1 MVLVTPDTALVSL
14 DMVWVTLVTVWLL
27 WLMLLL
33 LPLLPTLPLWLS
45 PMLPLL
51 LLPTLPLSLLWPQL
65 LPLLSTTSLLWLL
78 SPLPPSTRLCRPTWF
93 PRPVWSDTRFTIRFI
108 TSPRLL
114 WTPGPPPTPPTT
126 SSTTPLSLE
135 LVSSELVLLEP
146 VLLELTT
153 VWVTPD
159 TVLLELSPPLLP
171 INKENSHE
179 STTKELLSS
188 CGNINNTMSLRASS

>member
-1 MVLVTPDTALVSL
+1 M
-14 DMVWVTLVTVWLL
+14 
-27 WLMLLL
+27 
-33 LPLLPTLPLWLS
+33 LPLWLS

-51 LLPTLPLSLLWPQL
+51 LLPTLPLSLLLPQL
-65 LPLLSTTSLLWLL
+65 LPLLST
-78 SPLPPSTRLCRPTWF
+78 LPPSTRLCRPTWF

-159 TVLLELSPPLLP
+159 TVSLELSPPLLP

>member
-1 MVLVTPDTALVSL
+1 
-14 DMVWVTLVTVWLL
+14 MVWVTLATVWLL
-27 WLMLLL
+27 WLMLPLL
-33 LPLLPTLPLWLS
+33 LLPTLPLWLS

-65 LPLLSTTSLLWLL
+65 LPLLSTTSLPWLL
-78 SPLPPSTRLCRPTWF
+78 SPLPPSTRLYRPTWF

-146 VLLELTT
+146 VLLEL
-153 VWVTPD
+153 
-159 TVLLELSPPLLP
+159 SPPLLP

-188 CGNINNTMSLRASS
+188 CGNINN

>member
-1 MVLVTPDTALVSL
+1 MLPL
-14 DMVWVTLVTVWLL
+14 
-27 WLMLLL
+27 LLL
-33 LPLLPTLPLWLS
+33 LPLPLSPLW

-51 LLPTLPLSLLWPQL
+51 LLPTLPLSLLLPQL
-65 LPLLSTTSLLWLL
+65 LPLLSTTSLPWLL
-78 SPLPPSTRLCRPTWF
+78 SPLPPSTRLCRPTSF

-135 LVSSELVLLEP
+135 LVSLEP

-159 TVLLELSPPLLP
+159 TVSLELSPPLLP
-171 INKENSHE
+171 INKENSKE

>member
-1 MVLVTPDTALVSL
+1 
-14 DMVWVTLVTVWLL
+14 MVWVTLVTVWLL
-27 WLMLLL
+27 WLMLPLLLL
-33 LPLLPTLPLWLS
+33 LPL
-45 PMLPLL
+45 
-51 LLPTLPLSLLWPQL
+51 PLS
-65 LPLLSTTSLLWLL
+65 PLLSTTSLPWLL

-93 PRPVWSDTRFTIRFI
+93 PRPVWSDTWFTIRFI

-126 SSTTPLSLE
+126 SSTTPLSWE
-135 LVSSELVLLEP
+135 LVSPELVLLEP

-153 VWVTPD
+153 VSVTPD

-171 INKENSHE
+171 INKENSYE

>member
-1 MVLVTPDTALVSL
+1 MGA
-14 DMVWVTLVTVWLL
+14 TV
-27 WLMLLL
+27 LLL
-33 LPLLPTLPLWLS
+33 LALPLSLLLPTLLLSPLWLTLPLSLS
-45 PMLPLL
+45 PTLLPLL
-51 LLPTLPLSLLWPQL
+51 LLPTLPLSLWLTLLPSPLWPQL
-65 LPLLSTTSLLWLL
+65 LPPLSTTSLLWLL
-78 SPLPPSTRLCRPTWF
+78 SPLPPSTRLCRPTSF
-93 PRPVWSDTRFTIRFI
+93 PRPVWADTRFTIRFI

-126 SSTTPLSLE
+126 SSTTPLSSEPVL
-135 LVSSELVLLEP
+135 SELVLLEP

>member
-1 MVLVTPDTALVSL
+1 MLP
-14 DMVWVTLVTVWLL
+14 LL
-27 WLMLLL
+27 LLLPTLLL
-33 LPLLPTLPLWLS
+33 LPLLPTLLLWLS

-51 LLPTLPLSLLWPQL
+51 LLSPQL
-65 LPLLSTTSLLWLL
+65 LPLLSTTSLPWLL
-78 SPLPPSTRLCRPTWF
+78 SPLPPSTRLCRPTSF

-135 LVSSELVLLEP
+135 LV
-146 VLLELTT
+146 
-153 VWVTPD
+153 
-159 TVLLELSPPLLP
+159 LLELSPLLLP

-188 CGNINNTMSLRASS
+188 CGNIN

>member
-1 MVLVTPDTALVSL
+1 MGVVVCAITSQQDELLCCPFRHPGRHHGCSCLRPMPLSLAWLDMVLVTPDTVSL

-27 WLMLLL
+27 WLMLPLL
-33 LPLLPTLPLWLS
+33 LLLPLPLWPLLPTLPLSPLLPTLPLWLS

-65 LPLLSTTSLLWLL
+65 LLLLSTTSLLSLL

-93 PRPVWSDTRFTIRFI
+93 PRPVWSDTRFIIRFI

-135 LVSSELVLLEP
+135 LVSS
-146 VLLELTT
+146 
-153 VWVTPD
+153 
-159 TVLLELSPPLLP
+159 
-171 INKENSHE
+171 
-179 STTKELLSS
+179 
-188 CGNINNTMSLRASS
+188 

>member
-1 MVLVTPDTALVSL
+1 MVLVTPDTVSL
-14 DMVWVTLVTVWLL
+14 DMVWVTLATVWLL
-27 WLMLLL
+27 WLMLPLLLL
-33 LPLLPTLPLWLS
+33 LPLPLSPLLPT
-45 PMLPLL
+45 LPLL
-51 LLPTLPLSLLWPQL
+51 LLPTLPLSLLLPQL
-65 LPLLSTTSLLWLL
+65 LPLLSTTSLPWLL
-78 SPLPPSTRLCRPTWF
+78 SPLPPSTRLCRPTSF

-146 VLLELTT
+146 TT
-153 VWVTPD
+153 VWVTLD
-159 TVLLELSPPLLP
+159 TVSLELSPPLLP

-188 CGNINNTMSLRASS
+188 CGNINNTMSLRAFS

>member
-1 MVLVTPDTALVSL
+1 MG
-14 DMVWVTLVTVWLL
+14 
-27 WLMLLL
+27 
-33 LPLLPTLPLWLS
+33 
-45 PMLPLL
+45 
-51 LLPTLPLSLLWPQL
+51 
-65 LPLLSTTSLLWLL
+65 
-78 SPLPPSTRLCRPTWF
+78 STRLCRPTSF
-93 PRPVWSDTRFTIRFI
+93 HRPVWSDTRFTIRFI

-126 SSTTPLSLE
+126 SSTTPL
-135 LVSSELVLLEP
+135 SSELVLLEP

-188 CGNINNTMSLRASS
+188 CGNINNTMSASFLMSSH

>member
-1 MVLVTPDTALVSL
+1 
-14 DMVWVTLVTVWLL
+14 MVWVTLATVWLL
-27 WLMLLL
+27 MLPLS
-33 LPLLPTLPLWLS
+33 PLLPTLLLSPLLPMLPLWLW

-65 LPLLSTTSLLWLL
+65 LPLLSTTSLPWLL
-78 SPLPPSTRLCRPTWF
+78 SPLPPSTRLCRPTSF

-159 TVLLELSPPLLP
+159 TVSLELSPLLLP

>member
-1 MVLVTPDTALVSL
+1 MG
-14 DMVWVTLVTVWLL
+14 
-27 WLMLLL
+27 
-33 LPLLPTLPLWLS
+33 S

-51 LLPTLPLSLLWPQL
+51 LLPTLLLSLLLPQL
-65 LPLLSTTSLLWLL
+65 LPLLSTTSLPWLL
-78 SPLPPSTRLCRPTWF
+78 SPLPPSTKLCRPTWF

-126 SSTTPLSLE
+126 SSTTPLSSE
-135 LVSSELVLLEP
+135 LVSLEP

-179 STTKELLSS
+179 STTKEVLRS
-188 CGNINNTMSLRASS
+188 CGNINSTMSLQASS

>member
-1 MVLVTPDTALVSL
+1 MVLVTPDMVSL
-14 DMVWVTLVTVWLL
+14 DMVWVTLATVWLL
-27 WLMLLL
+27 WLML
-33 LPLLPTLPLWLS
+33 PLLPTTPLP
-45 PMLPLL
+45 
-51 LLPTLPLSLLWPQL
+51 
-65 LPLLSTTSLLWLL
+65 WLL
-78 SPLPPSTRLCRPTWF
+78 SPLPPSTRLCRPTSF
-93 PRPVWSDTRFTIRFI
+93 PRPVWADTRFTIRVI

-135 LVSSELVLLEP
+135 LVLLEP

-159 TVLLELSPPLLP
+159 TVLWELSPPLLL

>member
-1 MVLVTPDTALVSL
+1 MG

-27 WLMLLL
+27 WLMLPLL
-33 LPLLPTLPLWLS
+33 LLLPLPLSPLLPTLLLSPLLPTLPLWLS
-45 PMLPLL
+45 PM
-51 LLPTLPLSLLWPQL
+51 LPLSLLWPQL
-65 LPLLSTTSLLWLL
+65 LPLLSTTSLPWLL

-93 PRPVWSDTRFTIRFI
+93 PGPVWSDTRFTIRFI

-126 SSTTPLSLE
+126 STTTPLSLE

-153 VWVTPD
+153 VSVTPD
-159 TVLLELSPPLLP
+159 TALLELSPPLLP

>member
-1 MVLVTPDTALVSL
+1 
-14 DMVWVTLVTVWLL
+14 MVWVTLATVWLL
-27 WLMLLL
+27 WLML
-33 LPLLPTLPLWLS
+33 PLWLW

-51 LLPTLPLSLLWPQL
+51 LLPTLPLWLLLPQL
-65 LPLLSTTSLLWLL
+65 LPLLSTTPLPWLL
-78 SPLPPSTRLCRPTWF
+78 SPLPPSTRLCRPTSF

-114 WTPGPPPTPPTT
+114 WTPGPPLTPPTT
-126 SSTTPLSLE
+126 TSTTPLSLE

-159 TVLLELSPPLLP
+159 TVLLELSPLLLP

>member
-1 MVLVTPDTALVSL
+1 MLP
-14 DMVWVTLVTVWLL
+14 LL
-27 WLMLLL
+27 
-33 LPLLPTLPLWLS
+33 LLPTLPLWLW

-51 LLPTLPLSLLWPQL
+51 LLPTLPLSLL
-65 LPLLSTTSLLWLL
+65 LP
-78 SPLPPSTRLCRPTWF
+78 PLPPSTRLCRPTSF

-135 LVSSELVLLEP
+135 PVLLEP

-171 INKENSHE
+171 
-179 STTKELLSS
+179 
-188 CGNINNTMSLRASS
+188 